1 MEVEMSLS
9 RKRRKELKRLRS
21 SAEELWGNQQHVLEE
36 ANAVAREASRQL
48 GHFTREEFVPRV
60 RTGYESYVRPGVEQ
74 ARTLAKGAGDTLER
88 TVGNALGSV
97 LSMGDIAND
106 ARVRRAVERISPRA
120 AAVVRQKKGPGVG
133 TYLAI
138 GAGIIAAAGVAYAV
152 WQTFR
157 ADDEL
162 WVADDELAPPTTPST
177 TAATTPGTTPPV

>member
-1 MEVEMSLS
+1 MSLS

-21 SAEELWGNQQHVLEE
+21 SAEELWGNQQNVLEH

-48 GHFTREEFVPRV
+48 GHLTREEVVPRV
-60 RTGYESYVRPGVEQ
+60 RTGYESYVRPGVTQ
-74 ARTLAKGAGDTLER
+74 VRKVARGAGDSVER
-88 TVGNALGSV
+88 GLGTALGSV
-97 LSMGDIAND
+97 LSIGDIAND
-106 ARVRRAVERISPRA
+106 ARVRRALERVTPRA
-120 AAVVRQKKGPGVG
+120 VVVEKKGPGVG

-162 WVADDELAPPTTPST
+162 WVADDEPTPAEPASPSI
-177 TAATTPGTTPPV
+177 

>member
-1 MEVEMSLS
+1 MSLS
-9 RKRRKELKRLRS
+9 RKRRKELKRLQS
-21 SAEELWGNQQHVLEE
+21 AAEELWGDQAHVLEH

-48 GHFTREEFVPRV
+48 GHITREEVVPRV

-74 ARTLAKGAGDTLER
+74 AGHFARKAGETVER
-88 TVGNALGSV
+88 SVGTALGSV
-97 LSMGDIAND
+97 LSIGDIAND

-120 AAVVRQKKGPGVG
+120 AAVVERKKGPGVG

-138 GAGIIAAAGVAYAV
+138 GAGIVAAAGVAYAV

-162 WVADDELAPPTTPST
+162 WVADDEPMPASS
-177 TAATTPGTTPPV
+177 AGTTPPL

>member
-1 MEVEMSLS
+1 MSLS

-21 SAEELWGNQQHVLEE
+21 SAEELWGVQQDVLERANDVAQE
-36 ANAVAREASRQL
+36 AKRQL
-48 GHFTREEFVPRV
+48 GHLTREEFVPRV

-74 ARTLAKGAGDTLER
+74 AKGYVRVAGSSAERTL
-88 TVGNALGSV
+88 GNALGSV
-97 LSMGDIAND
+97 LSIGDIAND
-106 ARVRRAVERISPRA
+106 ARVRRAVARISPRA
-120 AAVVRQKKGPGVG
+120 AAVVQEKKGAGVG

-162 WVADDELAPPTTPST
+162 WVADDEPTPSTSASTTSTSASTTPSI
-177 TAATTPGTTPPV
+177 